1 MFQTTHQFSLL
12 LQYIIKAVPSP
23 FPQPSQMAQLK
34 LRLSPAPVDGNPWN
48 TYENPENIHEHPIK
62 TFMCNIYIYI
72 TCTVCINYIEKK
84 HNSRYRKRTSVC
96 IHIYICIH
104 TYRLFTVVPW
114 HIRNVYRNI
123 CQLDTT

>member
-1 MFQTTHQFSLL
+1 
-12 LQYIIKAVPSP
+12 
-23 FPQPSQMAQLK
+23 MAQLK

-84 HNSRYRKRTSVC
+84 NTIAIIGKGHPYVY
-96 IHIYICIH
+96 IYICIH
-104 TYRLFTVVPW
+104 TYRLFTVVPPDGK
-114 HIRNVYRNI
+114 
-123 CQLDTT
+123 LP